1 MAVNEDIMN
10 MLLKED
16 DISWQSIIYEL
27 VRTEQIDPWD
37 IDISLLSQKYIEVV
51 KKLHEFDFRLS
62 GKVLLAAAILLHI
75 KSVRFIETDIT
86 NLNNLMNP
94 PAALDEDSYYEQLP
108 LKNLPMD
115 KITLIPK
122 TPQPRKRKV
131 SVYDL
136 IDALTKALEVR
147 RRRVLRDVDV
157 PEMIV
162 PEKRVDITKVIY
174 ELYQQIKK
182 MFGSKDKVFFTD
194 LIGNSG
200 TKEDKVYTFVPLL
213 HLTNQGKI
221 DLAQEVDFGDI
232 EVKLPGAKEVKNA

>member
-1 MAVNEDIMN
+1 
-10 MLLKED
+10 
-16 DISWQSIIYEL
+16 
-27 VRTEQIDPWD
+27 VRTEQVDPWD

-75 KSVRFIETDIT
+75 KSVRFIEFDIT
-86 NLNNLMNP
+86 NLNNLINP

-147 RRRVLRDVDV
+147 RRRVLRDVEV
-157 PEMIV
+157 PAMLV

-182 MFGSKDKVFFTD
+182 LLGSKEKVFFTD
-194 LIGNSG
+194 LIGNAG
-200 TKEDKVYTFVPLL
+200 TREDKVYTFVPLL
-213 HLTNQGKI
+213 YLTNQGKI
-221 DLAQEVDFGDI
+221 NLEQEIDFGDI
-232 EVKLPGAKEVKNA
+232 EVKFPGAEEEKNA

>member
-1 MAVNEDIMN
+1 MAVNEDILS

-16 DISWQSIIYEL
+16 EISWQSIIHEL
-27 VRTEQIDPWD
+27 VKTEQIDAWD
-37 IDISLLSQKYIEVV
+37 IDVSLLAQKYIEVV

-75 KSVRFIETDIT
+75 KSTRFLDFDIA
-86 NLNNLMNP
+86 NLNNMINP
-94 PAALDEDSYYEQLP
+94 PAALDEDSYYDQMP
-108 LKNLPMD
+108 LKDLPMD

-147 RRRVLRDVDV
+147 RRRVLREVEV
-157 PEMIV
+157 PQMLV

-182 MFGSKDKVFFTD
+182 MFGTKDKIYFTD
-194 LIGNSG
+194 LIGNGG

-213 HLTNQGKI
+213 HLTNQGKV
-221 DLAQEVDFGDI
+221 DLEQEIDFG
-232 EVKLPGAKEVKNA
+232 